1 MLYMRIS
8 QDILVIAM
16 QDSPQNLPVYLVLLI
31 DNWIFLINA
40 KEFNHMK
47 ASFGLIEGYGENF

>member
-8 QDILVIAM
+8 QDILVITM
-16 QDSPQNLPVYLVLLI
+16 QDSPQNLPVYLILLI
-31 DNWIFLINA
+31 NDWIFLINA

-47 ASFGLIEGYGENF
+47 ASFRFIEGYGEYF